1 MLIAKKT
8 GLSWDEMQMMDLG
21 QVMDFIVE
29 YANSEMK
36 SQERAKSD
44 KKPARKAQQQD
55 FDAF

>member
-1 MLIAKKT
+1 
-8 GLSWDEMQMMDLG
+8 MQMMDLG